1 MAHQPI
7 NKKNNCHI
15 GRGNRFCYKA
25 STGDHFQKDTRVT
38 HTHIFQCIVTVN
50 MHIVTFPR
58 ATHSTP
64 QGNLTFC
71 IYIKK
76 NCTVVLWCL
85 NRQLQ
90 RNITQEKTFIH
101 ILPQI
106 YKSSKLSLYRTSPK
120 TTQTHIIHIQSWPS
134 TAFNWDLFICIMF
147 TKGPSIKLNSESHYP
162 KDSNNMF
169 SY

>member
-76 NCTVVLWCL
+76 TVQLFSGVLTGSYSATSHKRKLSFTFYRRFISLPSFPC
-85 NRQLQ
+85 
-90 RNITQEKTFIH
+90 ITQVRRRHKHISFIFSH
-101 ILPQI
+101 GRPLLLIGIYLSVSCLPKGHQ
-106 YKSSKLSLYRTSPK
+106 SS
-120 TTQTHIIHIQSWPS
+120 
-134 TAFNWDLFICIMF
+134 
-147 TKGPSIKLNSESHYP
+147 
-162 KDSNNMF
+162 
-169 SY
+169 